1 MHALVFLFLVGVT
14 PHQPTDA
21 DYDGFPDAAELRLD
35 ADRHNFRR
43 WFTNIALSRHLNP
56 RDDVEDCAGLV
67 IYAYREALKE
77 HNESWRREFGEL
89 LDPSIPEIT
98 AFHYPKVPYIGTDI
112 FRLAEGPYQ
121 KSDREAG
128 KLGNFADVPH
138 LMEHHTVKL
147 TRRLEEGVLPG
158 DLMFFTPR
166 GKQAHVMIYVE
177 LKGKPYVLYHTGPGD
192 GASFEEANGEMRL
205 VKLKTLLALNE
216 ETWRPDEDNP
226 AFAGFYRF
234 KILD

>member
-1 MHALVFLFLVGVT
+1 MYALVLLFLVGTT

-21 DYDGFPDAAELRLD
+21 DCDGFPDAAELRLD

-43 WFTNIALSRHLNP
+43 WFVTVALSRHLNP
-56 RDDVEDCAGLV
+56 RDDVSDCAGLV

-77 HNESWRREFGEL
+77 HNEPWRAEFGEL

-121 KSDREAG
+121 PDDRETG

-166 GKQAHVMIYVE
+166 GKQTHVMIYVE
-177 LKGKPYVLYHTGPGD
+177 LKGEPYVLYHTGPGGSSSGD
-192 GASFEEANGEMRL
+192 APAGEMRL
-205 VKLKTLLALNE
+205 VKLKTLLALDE
-216 ETWRPDEDNP
+216 ETWRPDEANP

>member
-1 MHALVFLFLVGVT
+1 MYALVFLFLVGVT
-14 PHQPTDA
+14 PHQPIDS
-21 DYDGFPDAAELRLD
+21 DRDGFPDAAELATD

-43 WFTNIALSRHLNP
+43 WFTNIALSRHLDP

-77 HNESWRREFGEL
+77 HDEPWRTGFGEL
-89 LDPSIPEIT
+89 LDPSIPEIQV
-98 AFHYPKVPYIGTDI
+98 FHYPKVPYIGTDI
-112 FRLAEGPYQ
+112 FRLAEGPYD
-121 KSDREAG
+121 KDDRKAG

-138 LMEHHTVKL
+138 LMGFHTAKL
-147 TRRLEEGVLPG
+147 TKRLDDGVLPG
-158 DLMFFTPR
+158 DLLFFTPR

-177 LKGKPYVLYHTGPGD
+177 LKGEPYVLYHTGPGGTSD
-192 GASFEEANGEMRL
+192 GEMRL
-205 VKLKTLLALNE
+205 VKIETLLALDE
-216 ETWRPDEDNP
+216 ETWRPDEANP